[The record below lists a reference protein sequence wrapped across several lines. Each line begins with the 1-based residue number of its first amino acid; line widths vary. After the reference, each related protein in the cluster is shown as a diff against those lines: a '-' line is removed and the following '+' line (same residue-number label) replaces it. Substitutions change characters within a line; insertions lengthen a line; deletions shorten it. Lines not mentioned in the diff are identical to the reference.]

1 MRFWKYRDG
10 EGPVD
15 ANGVAHPASP
25 TTVVHPTTT
34 TVVERTGASETDVR
48 AAYDRGRKDERASRH
63 SHPIITILVVL
74 LAIVG
79 ALAIWLLVR
88 NNGSAV
94 RAGIDAQNQA
104 AVVRQEAPGA
114 IHQGVQTVGQA
125 ASSLTDKVNK
135 ATDAS
140 DAPASQ

>member
-10 EGPVD
+10 DGPVD
-15 ANGVAHPASP
+15 ANGVAPGVTSP
-25 TTVVHPTTT
+25 TTIVHPT
-34 TVVERTGASETDVR
+34 TVVERTGPSDGDVR
-48 AAYDRGRKDERASRH
+48 AAYDRGRQDERASRH
-63 SHPIITILVVL
+63 SHPIITLLVVL

-94 RAGIDAQNQA
+94 RAGVDAQNQA
-104 AVVRQEAPGA
+104 AHIRAEAPGA
-114 IHQGVQTVGQA
+114 IHEAGQTVGQA
-125 ASSLTDKVNK
+125 ARTVGAKVNQ
-135 ATDAS
+135 ATDTAS